1 MQAGGLEGLLREQ
14 LDLDD
19 DEVAP
24 LMAVLRRLG
33 VKRPEVSIIRI
44 IRISLLSLSR
54 KAGE

>member
-24 LMAVLRRLG
+24 LMAMLRRLG
-33 VKRPEVSIIRI
+33 VKRPEVIIIRI